1 MIRWTKGDAIRLGK
15 AIADFNKAVKDLENE
30 INRLYLPEVREYKEV
45 KESLLKR
52 SELNKIIRSMQRFAR
67 YESSADLV
75 TLPNGEILTRWE
87 KKELDYARAGL
98 LRRVNNELSKI
109 ETAEKPYRSDK
120 QKELEAQKQEIR
132 ELYTYTGDEFER
144 KKNQLLKK
152 ASPSYELRKQIIY
165 KENYIATIKR
175 KYSNFDNYDKLLS
188 YMERLSPKAFY
199 ERSQSVPELDDLT
212 LISDQT
218 MAQNEFNKFVE
229 AWLGES
235 LGDDVQE

>member
-1 MIRWTKGDAIRLGK
+1 MIRWTKGDAIKLGK
-15 AIADFNKAVKDLENE
+15 AIADFNKAVKALENE

-98 LRRVNNELSKI
+98 LRRVNNELAKI
-109 ETAEKPYRSDK
+109 EKAEKPYRSDK
-120 QKELEAQKQEIR
+120 QKELEAQKQELR

-144 KKNQLLKK
+144 KKNKLLKK

-175 KYSNFDNYDKLLS
+175 KYSNFANYDKLIT

-199 ERSQSVPELDDLT
+199 EKSQSVPELDDLT

-218 MAQNEFNKFVE
+218 MAQKEFNKFVE
-229 AWLGES
+229 EWLGKS
-235 LGDDVQE
+235 LEDDVQE